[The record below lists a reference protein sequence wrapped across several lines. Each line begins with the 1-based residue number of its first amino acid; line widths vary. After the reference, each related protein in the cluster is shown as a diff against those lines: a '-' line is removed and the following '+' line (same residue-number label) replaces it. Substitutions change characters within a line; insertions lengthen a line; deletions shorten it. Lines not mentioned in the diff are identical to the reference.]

1 MYKIDKII
9 EKIQKYKYISF
20 DIFDTLIKRNV
31 EKPSDIFSAVNIEY
45 EKIYGCKIDNFEEIR
60 KSAEIRAKSLFNKV
74 EPNIDDI
81 YNSIELDRKKY
92 IIEDLKKI
100 ELNLEYK
107 FCQLNKDFYPIY
119 DYCVKKGK
127 IIVLTSDMY
136 LKKEHIGNI
145 LKNAGIDSYLEL
157 FVSSELQ
164 LRKHDGTI
172 WKYIL
177 KKINI
182 NPNEI
187 IHIGDSKR
195 SDMLLPRFNH
205 IDTIG
210 ISKKIEKTQYYNN
223 SINMNSNEKLQYD
236 ILQNYINNNI
246 DMDNSIYYRIGY
258 EVLGPILYGYSKWLL
273 NNAYKKNVKKIFFL
287 AREGALLKK
296 AFDQINDRNDIKTK
310 YICVSRKSTRPAL
323 IRETNNL
330 NEIYKVLKI
339 KPTTDISKFFK
350 DLNIDYN
357 KYQEELAKIK
367 CYKKTKILEFNEMEK
382 VYNIIKNDIKSE
394 AEEGTKRLL
403 KYLSNNEFETDCI
416 VSDVG
421 WAGSMQKALIRI
433 YKEYNIS
440 GYYIAQTMENEELD
454 KYAYFDD
461 YEEIRP
467 FVHLFENLFLAQ
479 HGTTLGYGQNNYE
492 PIFDKYEY
500 TQKEKN
506 IFLEIQNGGLK
517 FVHDFNNSKILEN
530 LNENVAKANVL
541 RLGLKP
547 TLQDVKIF
555 QNIPYI
561 ETKKRKM
568 IEMRKLIFYIFDF
581 KKLKE
586 DFYDSGWKIGFL
598 KKLLK
603 FDGINYYELYKYGK
617 KRG

>member
-20 DIFDTLIKRNV
+20 DIFDTLIKRSV

-60 KSAEIRAKSLFNKV
+60 KSAEIRAKNLFNKV

-236 ILQNYINNNI
+236 ILQNYI
-246 DMDNSIYYRIGY
+246 
-258 EVLGPILYGYSKWLL
+258 
-273 NNAYKKNVKKIFFL
+273 
-287 AREGALLKK
+287 
-296 AFDQINDRNDIKTK
+296 
-310 YICVSRKSTRPAL
+310 
-323 IRETNNL
+323 
-330 NEIYKVLKI
+330 
-339 KPTTDISKFFK
+339 
-350 DLNIDYN
+350 
-357 KYQEELAKIK
+357 
-367 CYKKTKILEFNEMEK
+367 
-382 VYNIIKNDIKSE
+382 
-394 AEEGTKRLL
+394 
-403 KYLSNNEFETDCI
+403 
-416 VSDVG
+416 
-421 WAGSMQKALIRI
+421 RI
-433 YKEYNIS
+433 YK
-440 GYYIAQTMENEELD
+440 M
-454 KYAYFDD
+454 
-461 YEEIRP
+461 
-467 FVHLFENLFLAQ
+467 V
-479 HGTTLGYGQNNYE
+479 
-492 PIFDKYEY
+492 
-500 TQKEKN
+500 
-506 IFLEIQNGGLK
+506 
-517 FVHDFNNSKILEN
+517 
-530 LNENVAKANVL
+530 
-541 RLGLKP
+541 
-547 TLQDVKIF
+547 
-555 QNIPYI
+555 
-561 ETKKRKM
+561 TK
-568 IEMRKLIFYIFDF
+568 
-581 KKLKE
+581 
-586 DFYDSGWKIGFL
+586 
-598 KKLLK
+598 
-603 FDGINYYELYKYGK
+603 
-617 KRG
+617 